1 MNVAVTFQDGREHT
15 VDQVVL
21 FLYPTGTGV
30 AEERQ
35 QIGVR
40 RIRDGRDLRP
50 VPLAIPASLYSHL
63 EVQLECG
70 DGQTISVSQWN
81 VIDRDSAF

>member
-1 MNVAVTFQDGREHT
+1 M
-15 VDQVVL
+15 VL

-35 QIGVR
+35 QIASGGS
-40 RIRDGRDLRP
+40 GRPDLRP
-50 VPLAIPASLYSHL
+50 VPLADPRQPYSHL